1 MEIIETPKGS
11 ITLFGTDIPVI
22 RDPGS
27 FLDLLFSTES
37 DTIALKMECLDPS
50 FFDLKSGLAGE
61 LLQKLSN
68 YKKRLIVL
76 GDFEDLNSKSP
87 HDFIYESNRHGV
99 AVFTDDLDKAVGL
112 LKRIQ

>member
-11 ITLFGTDIPVI
+11 ITLFGSDTPVI

-37 DTIALKMECLDPS
+37 DTIVLKKECLDPS
-50 FFDLKSGLAGE
+50 FFDLRSGLAGE

-76 GDFEDLNSKSP
+76 GDFENIDSKSL

-99 AVFTDDLDKAVGL
+99 AVFTDEIEKAIGL